1 MNIQSELI
9 NIHAKYGVTEMANYH
24 IQKLF
29 DTELCAAKK
38 DFYESG
44 KANGVII
51 TKQEYEEKLRWI
63 PVEEFDFKIKESNE
77 PDIVIC
83 KEDNRY
89 SVIEITDLY
98 SVNYVKNNFSHCR
111 YFL

>member
-1 MNIQSELI
+1 MSNLQEKAEKFAQSLW
-9 NIHAKYGVTEMANYH
+9 GDC
-24 IQKLF
+24 F
-29 DTELCAAKK
+29 DATPEHVEKAVIFGYELCQ
-38 DFYESG
+38 
-44 KANGVII
+44 
-51 TKQEYEEKLRWI
+51 QEYEEKLRWI

>member
-1 MNIQSELI
+1 MSKLQEKAENFAQSLWGDCFDATPE
-9 NIHAKYGVTEMANYH
+9 H
-24 IQKLF
+24 IEKAVVF
-29 DTELCAAKK
+29 GYELCQ
-38 DFYESG
+38 
-44 KANGVII
+44 
-51 TKQEYEEKLRWI
+51 QEYEEKLRWI

-98 SVNYVKNNFSHCR
+98 SVNYVKNNSSHCR

>member
-1 MNIQSELI
+1 MSNLQENAEKFAQSLW
-9 NIHAKYGVTEMANYH
+9 GDC
-24 IQKLF
+24 F
-29 DTELCAAKK
+29 DATPEHVEKAVIFGYELCQ
-38 DFYESG
+38 
-44 KANGVII
+44 
-51 TKQEYEEKLRWI
+51 QEYEEKLRWI